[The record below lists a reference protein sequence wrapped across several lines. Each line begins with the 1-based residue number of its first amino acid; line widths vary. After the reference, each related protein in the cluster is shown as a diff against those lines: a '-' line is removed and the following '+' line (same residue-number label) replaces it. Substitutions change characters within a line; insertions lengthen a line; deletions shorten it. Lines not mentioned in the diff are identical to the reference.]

1 MSPKDSCIS
10 SKLEN
15 EIFFKSLIDE
25 NMNEKIINGLERI
38 LMIDV
43 FVVLLGFLWFTI
55 AIIGRS
61 IGIPLGWEIWY
72 KLWYPVFNPAI
83 GILFLG
89 AFLTWLIKKIG
100 QSFPS
105 E

>member
-1 MSPKDSCIS
+1 MLEIEKMS
-10 SKLEN
+10 
-15 EIFFKSLIDE
+15 
-25 NMNEKIINGLERI
+25 EKIINWLERI

-43 FVVLLGFLWFTI
+43 FVVLLGFLWFAI
-55 AIIGRS
+55 AIAGRS
-61 IGIPLGWEIWY
+61 AGIPLGWEIWY

-100 QSFPS
+100 QRFTS

>member
-1 MSPKDSCIS
+1 MS
-10 SKLEN
+10 
-15 EIFFKSLIDE
+15 
-25 NMNEKIINGLERI
+25 EKIINWLERI
-38 LMIDV
+38 LIIDV
-43 FVVLLGFLWFTI
+43 FVVLLGFLWFAI
-55 AIIGRS
+55 AILGRS
-61 IGIPLGWEIWY
+61 LGISLGWEIWY

-100 QSFPS
+100 QRFQS